1 VEHTIARVQA
11 LDGRLNA
18 IVVRDFERAREAA
31 RAADAALA
39 RAERRPLLGIPMTV
53 KESFNVAGLP
63 TTFGNP
69 KFKDF
74 IPKEDALIV
83 SRIKSAGA
91 VLLGKTNV
99 PLAVSAPSRPGAWPS
114 RSPFRRP
121 ERGARP
127 VRRKSMRRLRP
138 SPNAACP

>member
-1 VEHTIARVQA
+1 MLGAVDLGIADHRNCA
-11 LDGRLNA
+11 SSA
-18 IVVRDFERAREAA
+18 KAA

-53 KESFNVAGLP
+53 KESFNVAGPP

-83 SRIKSAGA
+83 SRIKSASA
-91 VLLGKTNV
+91 VVLGTIPPTPRQPRK
-99 PLAVSAPSRPGAWPS
+99 LIAV
-114 RSPFRRP
+114 
-121 ERGARP
+121 
-127 VRRKSMRRLRP
+127 
-138 SPNAACP
+138 AA

>member
-1 VEHTIARVQA
+1 
-11 LDGRLNA
+11 
-18 IVVRDFERAREAA
+18 
-31 RAADAALA
+31 
-39 RAERRPLLGIPMTV
+39 MTV